1 MIMHNQSGS
10 TALHLAAYGGNTAD
24 VTVLLDRGAD
34 ITATT
39 NVSDIVLEFE

>member
-1 MIMHNQSGS
+1 MHNQDGW
-10 TALHLAAYGGNTAD
+10 TALHWAAEGGHTAV

-39 NVSDIVLEFE
+39 NVSDSVLEFE